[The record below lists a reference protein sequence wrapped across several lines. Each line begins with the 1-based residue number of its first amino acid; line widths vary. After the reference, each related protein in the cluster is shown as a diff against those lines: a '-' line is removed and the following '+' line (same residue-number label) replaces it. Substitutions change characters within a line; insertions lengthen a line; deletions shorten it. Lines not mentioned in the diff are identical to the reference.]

1 MPPLPFQIDRSS
13 RLSLTRQLVDGFRR
27 AIAEGRYGE
36 GDILP
41 SIAEITATT
50 GVCPVAV
57 RSAIK
62 RLAAEGLV
70 NPRQGIGTVVL
81 GSSAPRWKGHV
92 AILTAELYDNFSNG
106 MIIGH
111 ITRVL
116 MKAGY
121 LVTKIPVLLPKE
133 SPEVAAPTVD
143 LLARGIT
150 FAVVFYG
157 AEHAIKDA
165 VVKARIPFVTVGG
178 ICAKAPLFKGNIAI
192 AAWHALPE
200 FSANCHAAG
209 VRTITEVHYVSGT
222 KTVQTALRNA
232 GFSVS
237 LLSLFKTGK
246 LPKCDSV
253 TEITM
258 AIIDKLLAA
267 GREWLPDVLF
277 CSDNIAAEGTLLAL
291 LKHGIRIPE
300 DVGLVTWM
308 PKGDR
313 PVFWKS
319 MTRLETD
326 PKKDGEKIGQIILRV
341 IAGGSVPSEPVIRS
355 VYKVGETFPPVNARQ
370 RLQATGS
377 PR

>member
-27 AIAEGRYGE
+27 AIADGRYAK
-36 GDILP
+36 GDLLP
-41 SIAEITATT
+41 SIAEITAAT
-50 GVCPVAV
+50 GVCPVVV

-70 NPRQGIGTVVL
+70 NPRPGIGTVVL
-81 GSSAPRWKGHV
+81 GSGAPRWKGHV
-92 AILTAELYDNFSNG
+92 AILTAELSDNFSNG
-106 MIIGH
+106 IIIGH

-121 LVTKIPVLLPKE
+121 LVTKIPVLLPE
-133 SPEVAAPTVD
+133 ENPEVAAPTVD

-165 VVKARIPFVTVGG
+165 VVKARIPFVTIGG
-178 ICAKAPLFKGNIAI
+178 VCRKAPLFKGNIAI
-192 AAWHALPE
+192 DAWHALPE
-200 FSANCHAAG
+200 FIENCHAAG
-209 VRTITEVHYVSGT
+209 VRTITEVAFDRGSQEVR
-222 KTVQTALRNA
+222 TVLGNA
-232 GFSVS
+232 GFSVT
-237 LLSLFKTGK
+237 LLPLFKIGK
-246 LPKCDSV
+246 VPKCDSV
-253 TEITM
+253 TELTM
-258 AIIDKLLAA
+258 AIIDKLLAT

-300 DVGLVTWM
+300 DVSFVTWM

-313 PVFWKS
+313 PVFWKRL
-319 MTRLETD
+319 TRLETD
-326 PKKDGEKIGQIILRV
+326 PEKDGDEIGQIILRV
-341 IAGGSVPSEPVIRS
+341 IAGGSVPSEPVFRS
-355 VYKVGETFPPVNARQ
+355 VYKAGETFPTKRP
-370 RLQATGS
+370 
-377 PR
+377 